1 MYYYKQRSG
10 TDEKIYLHFNVRHYG
25 SSCLIISFAEDEV
38 YVDGRTETP
47 VVIVSGDG
55 SAIVNK
61 DGEVAMQYKNLLK
74 DEYRDEFIDTIVAAL
89 KDLIYPLLVEGMLT
103 NNWDNFYDTLYDG
116 ISGIFAETLL
126 DENGNIPTDPESP
139 GYMSDMEPYGYNRNN
154 NSLNGYYSDG
164 STFNSGSFI
173 FFYDWRLDP
182 FETVEKLHDYIQ
194 GVKEA
199 TGHDKVGL
207 IGRCLGSSIVA
218 TYVKVYGMEDL
229 SGVAFNGSVVNG
241 AEILSEVISGGFE
254 VDMNAVIRFLQDANG
269 VGLFSIDQ
277 LVIDV
282 LDTLQKSGIYT
293 VAKETAEATI
303 YKKLVEGV
311 TSSLALSTFFTWPTY
326 WTAVSA
332 EDYQDALYYVFGP
345 EGSEKRQQYAGLI
358 EKLDHYDREVRQQLP
373 EIYKTIDEGGNL
385 GIMSKY
391 DFQMVPIVKSYDKLS
406 DQFASVEYTS
416 VGATT
421 ASTYDTLSEDYIA
434 QREAEGLGKYISP
447 DKKIDASTCAYP
459 DYTWFV
465 KGSSHSNWTDVEN
478 NLLMEVVTADRQI
491 EVDDTVY
498 TQFMVY
504 DYATNTMSAMTE
516 ENCDKVYHDADK
528 EYDKPDNIFGK
539 IKSFIISFVKLIKSI
554 IANVNNGE

>member
-1 MYYYKQRSG
+1 MKKLICILMS
-10 TDEKIYLHFNVRHYG
+10 IVMAL
-25 SSCLIISFAEDEV
+25 SCLVVSFAKEEV
-38 YVDGRTETP
+38 NVDGLTETP

-74 DEYRDEFIDTIVAAL
+74 EEYRDEFINTIVETL
-89 KDLIYPLLVEGMLT
+89 KELIYPLIVEGLIT
-103 NNWDNFYDTLYDG
+103 NSWDNFYDTLYEG

-139 GYMSDMEPYGYNRNN
+139 AYMSDIEPYGYNRNER
-154 NSLNGYYSDG
+154 SLNKEYPEG
-164 STFNSGSFI
+164 TKFNRDSFV

-182 FETVEKLHDYIQ
+182 FETVVKLHEYIQ
-194 GVKEA
+194 GVKKA
-199 TGHDKVGL
+199 TGAEKVGL
-207 IGRCLGSSIVA
+207 MGRCLGSSIVA

-241 AEILSEVISGGFE
+241 AEILSETLSGGFE
-254 VDMNAVIRFLQDANG
+254 VDMNAVIRFLQDADG
-269 VGLFSIDQ
+269 VGLFSIDS

-293 VAKETAEATI
+293 IAKETAEATI

-326 WTAVSA
+326 WTAVA
-332 EDYQDALYYVFGP
+332 PEDYQNALYYVFGP

-373 EIYKTIDEGGNL
+373 SIYETIDREGNL

-391 DFQMVPIVKSYDKLS
+391 QFQIIPIMKSYDKLG

-421 ASTYDTLSEDYIA
+421 MDVYSTFSDEYIA

-465 KGSSHSNWTDVEN
+465 KGSSHSHWSDVEN
-478 NLLMEVVTADRQI
+478 HLLMEVVTADEQI
-491 EVDDTVY
+491 TVDDTIY

-504 DYATNTMSAMTE
+504 DYDTNTMSAMTE
-516 ENCDKVYHDADK
+516 ENCDKVFHKADK
-528 EYDKPDNIFGK
+528 EYDKPETILGRLKAF
-539 IKSFIISFVKLIKSI
+539 FQSFVRLVKSI
-554 IANVNNGE
+554 MAKVEAENTAPAA